1 MTPKTCFWSMDVP
14 GRDPVVLL
22 WAWWVSLAL
31 SRSLSFVS
39 FPVRIPVQSSVLFAN
54 DTVTSL
60 CFFTV
65 MSGDCGDEIPSKSKP
80 QPAGVMSYASPANL
94 LSFRFCFVIRLQF
107 CLLNVH
113 SVVFRL
119 GFREFRE
126 CSKNLSVYICF
137 FSNSFFNF
145 SCPNSF
151 SMHFLS
157 EFRDSSVNSF
167 SFSRLHSLKVLPY
180 LFVCNFLHHL

>member
-1 MTPKTCFWSMDVP
+1 MKFWSMDVP

-31 SRSLSFVS
+31 SCSLSFAS
-39 FPVRIPVQSSVLFAN
+39 FPVRIPVQSSVLFTN

-80 QPAGVMSYASPANL
+80 QPAGVTSYASPVNL
-94 LSFRFCFVIRLQF
+94 LSFHCCFVICLQF

-126 CSKNLSVYICF
+126 CSKNSLVYICF
-137 FSNSFFNF
+137 SRTLFKF
-145 SCPNSF
+145 
-151 SMHFLS
+151 FLS
-157 EFRDSSVNSF
+157 KFFFRALSQQI
-167 SFSRLHSLKVLPY
+167 SRFFCKLVQFFPAPLVEGIAIS
-180 LFVCNFLHHL
+180 FVCNFLRRL